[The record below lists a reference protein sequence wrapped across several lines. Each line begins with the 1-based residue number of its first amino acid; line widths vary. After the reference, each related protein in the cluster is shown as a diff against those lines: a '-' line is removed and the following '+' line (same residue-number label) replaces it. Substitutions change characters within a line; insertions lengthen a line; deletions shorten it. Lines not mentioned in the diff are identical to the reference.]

1 MSVEP
6 ATSDNPHHPMRG
18 TDPAGR
24 RNVRVDVLAAAA
36 RRAIQGAKPTAAELA
51 PIPGLATPAEPAGLE
66 VREVMAML
74 QISRTTLWR
83 LRREGKLRAWRQG
96 GRLVFD
102 QADIEA
108 FRKGSNRGSSSVEEA
123 A

>member
-1 MSVEP
+1 M
-6 ATSDNPHHPMRG
+6 N
-18 TDPAGR
+18 
-24 RNVRVDVLAAAA
+24 VLAAAA
-36 RRAIQGAKPTAAELA
+36 RRAIQGANPTAAEPA
-51 PIPGLATPAEPAGLE
+51 PIPRLATQAEPAGLE
-66 VREVMAML
+66 VREVLAML

-83 LRREGKLRAWRQG
+83 LRRESKLRARRQG

-108 FRKGSNRGSSSVEEA
+108 FRKGSNRGSPSVEEA